1 MGALRRANCA
11 RPLDS
16 IGARAREEKNA
27 ERSIGKLIPFTD
39 FLAET
44 SYEENK
50 QRQQQQLL
58 F

>member
-16 IGARAREEKNA
+16 IGARTHEEKNA
-27 ERSIGKLIPFTD
+27 ETSIGKLIPFTD

-50 QRQQQQLL
+50 QRQQQLL